1 MAIAGTVGFIAGIA
15 LAGVSLICWL
25 GWRGDTSFAVT
36 RSEAKDRRMGMR
48 WIWPQLPGIPKA

>member
-25 GWRGDTSFAVT
+25 G
-36 RSEAKDRRMGMR
+36 
-48 WIWPQLPGIPKA
+48 